1 MGKKKKKKRLRT
13 NLTSSGE
20 GSRAGPTNS
29 VSEQKNFQPKAG
41 NGG

>member
-1 MGKKKKKKRLRT
+1 MGEKKKKRLRT

-20 GSRAGPTNS
+20 GILADPTYS